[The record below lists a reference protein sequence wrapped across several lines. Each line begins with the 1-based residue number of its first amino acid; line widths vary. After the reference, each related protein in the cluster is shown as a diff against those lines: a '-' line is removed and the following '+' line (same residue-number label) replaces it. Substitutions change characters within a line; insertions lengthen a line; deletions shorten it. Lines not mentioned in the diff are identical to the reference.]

1 MAITNNHPSCA
12 HCMPAACLRTHEK
25 IINDTQV
32 NRLRSQQSQLK
43 AEAAQ
48 LNKQAERLSSPA
60 SFAQSAKL
68 TRKAVAKEK
77 EAAAL
82 QTQEVLHSSFTVP
95 FNICQGR

>member
-1 MAITNNHPSCA
+1 MS
-12 HCMPAACLRTHEK
+12 K
-25 IINDTQV
+25 
-32 NRLRSQQSQLK
+32 LRSQQIQLK
-43 AEAAQ
+43 SEAAQ

-82 QTQEVLHSSFTVP
+82 QAQEVS
-95 FNICQGR
+95 C

>member
-1 MAITNNHPSCA
+1 V
-12 HCMPAACLRTHEK
+12 
-25 IINDTQV
+25 QV
-32 NRLRSQQSQLK
+32 SKVRSQQSQLK
-43 AEAAQ
+43 SEAAQ

-82 QTQEVLHSSFTVP
+82 QALEVS
-95 FNICQGR
+95 C